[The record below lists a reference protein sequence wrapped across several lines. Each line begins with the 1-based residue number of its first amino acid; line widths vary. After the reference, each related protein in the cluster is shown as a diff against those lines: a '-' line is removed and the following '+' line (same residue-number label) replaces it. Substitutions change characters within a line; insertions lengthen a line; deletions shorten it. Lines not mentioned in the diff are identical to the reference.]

1 MSAADAVL
9 ARLLRRAESARRRGD
24 DRPAAIN
31 MAGVEEYTTLRTLPE
46 FETFHARIAMAERA
60 GALQVKRE
68 ARAGD
73 GSSLLR
79 LSVRD
84 AAVLASHLGVSLLS
98 ERVAA
103 AEWLLEPWRMRFPV
117 LEAVL
122 VAWGENRK
130 LRGAG
135 PEAAQDLA
143 DAASAVAARLDDA
156 GSERVLRRESA
167 RLFRDSKRLEK
178 ITRWL
183 ELLATGELI
192 ASGLSEVEV
201 WALLG
206 LRREPQPLLISGAGT
221 ATVGEVVLPLLR
233 PFIGLPLE
241 QLRALRTDARCLVS
255 IENLAS
261 FHDATKAPGAEQTLL
276 LYTGGMPS
284 PAWRAA
290 YARILA
296 CLPTALP
303 IYHWGD
309 IDEGGFRIAAKIS
322 ETAAEVGK
330 SLQPWLMAPDELPNE
345 VYAAAPSP
353 TPSQLAR
360 MCRWAAL
367 AGWLEVSA
375 ALHSRPIQLEQE
387 QLDIHLPSL
396 HLSP

>member
-31 MAGVEEYTTLRTLPE
+31 MAGVEEYTTLRTLQD
-46 FETFHARIAMAERA
+46 FETFHAHIALAERA
-60 GALQVKRE
+60 GALHVKRE
-68 ARAGD
+68 PRAGD
-73 GSSLLR
+73 GSRLLR
-79 LSVRD
+79 LSVCD
-84 AAVLASHLGVSLLS
+84 AGALASHLGVSLLG

-103 AEWLLEPWRMRFPV
+103 AECLLEPWRVRFPV
-117 LEAVL
+117 LEEVL
-122 VAWGENRK
+122 AAWGENRK

-143 DAASAVAARLDDA
+143 DAASAVVARLDDA

-241 QLRALRTDARCLVS
+241 QVRALRTDARCLVS

-261 FHDATKAPGAEQTLL
+261 FHDATKAPGAEQALL

-290 YARILA
+290 YTRILA
-296 CLPTALP
+296 CLPPALP

-322 ETAAEVGK
+322 ETAAKAGK
-330 SLQPWLMAPDELPNE
+330 KLQPWLMAPGALPDE
-345 VYAAAPSP
+345 VYAAAPRP
-353 TPSQLAR
+353 TAPQLAR
-360 MCRWAAL
+360 MCRWATL
-367 AGWLEVSA
+367 AGWEGVSA
-375 ALHSRPIQLEQE
+375 ALQLRPIQLEQE
-387 QLDIHLPSL
+387 HLDIHLPGL
-396 HLSP
+396 HLSL

>member
-24 DRPAAIN
+24 GRPTAIN
-31 MAGVEEYTTLRTLPE
+31 MAGVEEYTTLRTLTE
-46 FETFHARIAMAERA
+46 LETFHACIALAERA
-60 GALQVKRE
+60 GALQVQRE
-68 ARAGD
+68 TRSGD

-79 LSVRD
+79 LSVCD
-84 AAVLASHLGVSLLS
+84 AAVLAKHLGVSLLD
-98 ERVAA
+98 ERVAE
-103 AEWLLEPWRMRFPV
+103 AELLLEPWRLRFPV
-117 LEAVL
+117 LEEVL
-122 VAWGENRK
+122 AAWRDNRK

-135 PEAAQDLA
+135 PEAAQALV
-143 DAASAVAARLDDA
+143 DAACAVAARLDDA
-156 GSERVLRRESA
+156 GSERVLRREST

-221 ATVGEVVLPLLR
+221 VTVGEVVLPLLL

-241 QLRALRTDARCLVS
+241 QLRALRTDACCLVS

-261 FHDATKAPGAEQTLL
+261 FHDATKAPSAEQALL

-322 ETAAEVGK
+322 ETAAKAGK
-330 SLQPWLMAPDELPNE
+330 KLQPLLMAPDVLPDE
-345 VYAAAPSP
+345 VYAAAPRP
-353 TPSQLAR
+353 TPPQLAR
-360 MCRWAAL
+360 MCRWATL
-367 AGWLEVSA
+367 AGWEGVSA
-375 ALHSRPIQLEQE
+375 ALQIRPIQLEQE
-387 QLDIHLPSL
+387 HLDIQLPSI
-396 HLSP
+396 HLSL

>member
-24 DRPAAIN
+24 GRPTAIN
-31 MAGVEEYTTLRTLPE
+31 MAGVEEYTTLRTLTE
-46 FETFHARIAMAERA
+46 LETFHACIALAERA
-60 GALQVKRE
+60 GALQVQRE
-68 ARAGD
+68 TRSGD

-79 LSVRD
+79 LSVCD
-84 AAVLASHLGVSLLS
+84 AAVLANHLGVSLLD
-98 ERVAA
+98 ERVAE
-103 AEWLLEPWRMRFPV
+103 AELLLEPWRLRFPV
-117 LEAVL
+117 LEEVL
-122 VAWGENRK
+122 AAWRDNHK

-135 PEAAQDLA
+135 PEAAQALA
-143 DAASAVAARLDDA
+143 DAACAVAARLDDA
-156 GSERVLRRESA
+156 GSERVLRREST

-206 LRREPQPLLISGAGT
+206 LRREPQPLLISGVGT

-290 YARILA
+290 YALILA

-322 ETAAEVGK
+322 EAAAKAGK
-330 SLQPWLMAPDELPNE
+330 KLQPLLMAPDELPDE
-345 VYAAAPSP
+345 VYAAAPRP
-353 TPSQLAR
+353 TPPQLAR
-360 MCRWAAL
+360 MCRWATL
-367 AGWLEVSA
+367 AGWEGVSA
-375 ALHSRPIQLEQE
+375 ALQLRPIQLEQE
-387 QLDIHLPSL
+387 HLNVQLPSL
-396 HLSP
+396 HLLS